1 MNGTLIIDKP
11 GGMTSH
17 DVVQYFRRL
26 FDTSK
31 VGHLGTLDPMATGVL
46 PLCIGKATRVGQF
59 FATSPKEYIGEIRFG
74 FATTTYDR
82 EGTPTGPEVPFESSR
97 EEVVAAMAELTGS
110 FDQTPPAFSAK
121 KIGGVRS
128 HDSARRGEVVEN
140 APVRVE
146 VSVFEIVE
154 FAPPSIQFRV
164 VCGGGTYVRSLAHD
178 LGRRLGCGAHLNSLR
193 RLRSGDFGIEDAVR
207 MESAG
212 ASNITQLDKLFLHW
226 PTRIVSGLEERRVR
240 QGNPIPSEG
249 MTGFVRILNNQ
260 GEFLAIAA
268 VESGWARPRVVL
280 TSVTSVEAGGAS
292 LHMAENG
299 I

>member
-1 MNGTLIIDKP
+1 MNGILIIDKP

-17 DVVQYFRRL
+17 DVVQYFRRV

-74 FATTTYDR
+74 FSTTTYDR
-82 EGTPTGPEVPFESSR
+82 EGVPTGIEKPFVNSL
-97 EEVVAAMAELTGS
+97 EELLAAMTDLTGAL
-110 FDQTPPAFSAK
+110 DQTPPAYSAK

-146 VSVFEIVE
+146 VTVFELTN
-154 FAPPSIQFRV
+154 FAPPPSSTIGFRV

-178 LGRRLGCGAHLNSLR
+178 LGERLGCGAHLTSLR
-193 RLRSGDFGIEDAVR
+193 RLRSGDFGIEQAVP
-207 MESAG
+207 MEAAG
-212 ASNITQLDKLFLHW
+212 KADVIPLDNLFQQW
-226 PTRIVSGLEERRVR
+226 PSLVVSGQEERRVR
-240 QGNPIPSEG
+240 QGNPIPAGEG
-249 MTGFVRILNNQ
+249 ALE
-260 GEFLAIAA
+260 GE
-268 VESGWARPRVVL
+268 
-280 TSVTSVEAGGAS
+280 
-292 LHMAENG
+292 
-299 I
+299 